1 MAQADT
7 ETSNQKSLSP
17 KSKQRAKVA
26 SSFRGRGR
34 ANSNLW
40 LVYSHKTTSDC
51 VLVSDRE
58 LVHWI
63 FNMEVAFN
71 VFSYEQFEFGK
82 MQNPKNISKR
92 RAFLVQLRDGSQELH
107 CVVGG
112 IQDRD
117 RIENDVSADWHR
129 MGRELIKIK
138 VFTDEDLAPLVEI
151 SMRWLKVFGF
161 VSALRGLKFNSALQ
175 LLTNTIEQRQQ
186 GNVSELVHDCG
197 AFDAATVCGVIG
209 RLAID
214 GRIDLCLNRMSF
226 CGLTP
231 WKLRKVKNVV
241 A

>member
-7 ETSNQKSLSP
+7 KNSNEKGLSP
-17 KSKQRAKVA
+17 KSKHRAKVA

-40 LVYSHKTTSDC
+40 LVYSHKTTSDW

-63 FNMEVAFN
+63 FNMEVASH

-82 MQNPKNISKR
+82 IQNPKNISKR

-107 CVVGG
+107 CVAGG

-117 RIENDVSADWHR
+117 RVEIDVSADWLR
-129 MGRELIKIK
+129 MGRELVQIK
-138 VFTDEDLAPLVEI
+138 VFTDEDLRPLVEI
-151 SMRWLKVFGF
+151 SMRWLKVIAF
-161 VSALRGLKFNSALQ
+161 VSSLRGLKFNSALQ
-175 LLTNTIEQRQQ
+175 ILTTTIKQRQQ
-186 GNVSELVHDCG
+186 GVVSDLIHDCG
-197 AFDAATVCGVIG
+197 IFDVATVCGVIG

-214 GRIDLCLNRMSF
+214 GVIDLSLGKMSF

-231 WKLRKVKNVV
+231 WKLREVQNVV